1 MVRIWGFLTAMLI
14 CWAAPAQADAVI
26 DPLTLYGSVA
36 TYDIVRNG
44 EPVGQHRITFSRDGD
59 KLRVNSQSTIDIS
72 VLFIPAYRFQYAA
85 RSIWEDGIL
94 AELEATTEDD
104 GEKYRVKAIRRGDQ
118 LWIEGPAG
126 GMEAPTRLGVS
137 EHWSRS
143 FLDTGKQLNTI
154 KGTLDQIRVD
164 RLPPALVPLAQGHGM
179 ANRFRID
186 GDIQFE
192 TWYDDSGRWLGMRF
206 AAKDESIIEYRCA
219 SCRADLAQGE

>member
-1 MVRIWGFLTAMLI
+1 MVRIWGCLAATLI
-14 CWAAPAQADAVI
+14 SWAVPAHADAVS
-26 DPLTLYGSVA
+26 DPLALYGAVA

-44 EPVGQHRITFSRDGD
+44 ETVGQHRISFSRDGD
-59 KLRVNSQSTIDIS
+59 KLRVSSQSTIDIS

-104 GEKYRVKAIRRGDQ
+104 GEKSRVKAVRRGDQ
-118 LWIEGPAG
+118 LLIEGPAG
-126 GMEAPTRLGVS
+126 GLEAPVGLGVS

-143 FLDTGKQLNTI
+143 FLDTGEQLNTI
-154 KGTLDQIRVD
+154 KGTLDRISVD
-164 RLPPALVPLAQGHGM
+164 RLPRALVPLATGHDM
-179 ANRFRID
+179 ANRYRID

-206 AAKDESIIEYRCA
+206 AAEDESIIEYRCA
-219 SCRADLAQGE
+219 SCRADVAQGE